1 MRLGKNWKRVHF
13 LPHQLLVLPALS
25 VAGPPNFCVVVRGQP
40 CLGLLQ
46 EWREVRAC
54 SPNKWEQA
62 QCHMRGEFPGASA
75 INHVSGLIV
84 GPERGAAAGADV
96 SCGYNSEQ
104 TLVRVR
110 QPCTGTFQALVYEHP
125 GQELEIELFDEDP
138 DKDDFLGR

>member
-1 MRLGKNWKRVHF
+1 
-13 LPHQLLVLPALS
+13 
-25 VAGPPNFCVVVRGQP
+25 
-40 CLGLLQ
+40 
-46 EWREVRAC
+46 
-54 SPNKWEQA
+54 
-62 QCHMRGEFPGASA
+62 MRGEFPGASA